1 MRSLPT
7 RLSTHLAALLLLS
20 ACPSKDEPD
29 AEDPRVEGTEAGD
42 CTDGADNDG
51 DGLFDCDDDGCS
63 GAPDCQPE
71 DDVDGDGY
79 TAEDGDCDDTNADAY
94 PGAIEVCDDADVDE
108 DCDGLAD
115 DADDSV
121 SADSRS
127 AWYTD
132 TDGDGYGSPGTEVLQ
147 CDAPAGHVADN
158 TDCDDTNEAVNPG
171 ATEVC
176 DADEVD
182 ENCNGLSGS
191 ADPSLDASS
200 TLEWYLDYDRDGLA
214 TTTTLCLPA
223 KRPSMGCLR
232 AETATT
238 AMPP

>member
-1 MRSLPT
+1 MSGESCAP
-7 RLSTHLAALLLLS
+7 SPPPPALLLLS

-29 AEDPRVEGTEAGD
+29 TEDPRVEGTEAGD

-79 TAEDGDCDDTNADAY
+79 TAEDGDCDDTNAEAY

-121 SADSRS
+121 SADSRRLVHRHR
-127 AWYTD
+127 W
-132 TDGDGYGSPGTEVLQ
+132 GWLRQPGTEVLQ
-147 CDAPAGHVADN
+147 CDPASHVADN
-158 TDCDDTNEAVNPG
+158 TDCDDTNGLNG

-182 ENCNGLSGS
+182 ENCN
-191 ADPSLDASS
+191 D
-200 TLEWYLDYDRDGLA
+200 
-214 TTTTLCLPA
+214 
-223 KRPSMGCLR
+223 
-232 AETATT
+232 
-238 AMPP
+238 